1 MVVDTLK
8 RDPPSKRKDELALS
22 DLALKRIERFAVI
35 GFLISLVLIGTALP
49 YL

>member
-8 RDPPSKRKDELALS
+8 HAAPSTRKDELALS
-22 DLALKRIERFAVI
+22 DRALNRIERLAIV
-35 GFLISLVLIGTALP
+35 GLLISLFLIGTALP